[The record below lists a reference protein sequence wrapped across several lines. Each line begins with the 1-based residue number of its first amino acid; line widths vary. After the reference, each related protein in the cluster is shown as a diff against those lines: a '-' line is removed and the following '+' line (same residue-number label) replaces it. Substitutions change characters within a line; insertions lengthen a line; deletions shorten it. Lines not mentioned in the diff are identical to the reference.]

1 MWVLCS
7 GLLEHDFLPL
17 YNPLHLITMP
27 WGLLADRIIAWDG
40 WNIKNTTARSTQLR
54 CWKLQKHHK
63 YHKSVNNNALEC
75 CQQQGRPNTAKST
88 TAMLFD
94 SKWVKRV
101 GESEAEKK
109 GCKQNRWWK
118 WWQEKTILYQQITRK
133 RIIDFMQFVA
143 NQFKILYIF
152 VNTRWDDCNSKRSWV
167 KCGTHD
173 LAVRLG
179 RLLTNC

>member
-101 GESEAEKK
+101 GESESWEKRVQTK
-109 GCKQNRWWK
+109 SLMKMM
-118 WWQEKTILYQQITRK
+118 TRK
-133 RIIDFMQFVA
+133 NNIIPA
-143 NQFKILYIF
+143 N
-152 VNTRWDDCNSKRSWV
+152 NTETYHRFYAICCKPIQNIIHIRQYTLRRLQLKTFLGEMWDTWSCCKV
-167 KCGTHD
+167 G
-173 LAVRLG
+173 
-179 RLLTNC
+179 